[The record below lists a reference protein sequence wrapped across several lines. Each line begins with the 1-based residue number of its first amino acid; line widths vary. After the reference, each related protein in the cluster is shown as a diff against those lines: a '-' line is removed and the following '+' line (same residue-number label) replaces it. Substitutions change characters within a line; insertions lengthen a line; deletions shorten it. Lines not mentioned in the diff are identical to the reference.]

1 MGDQCEL
8 EMVSGGCDK
17 DCHRRRFKTKLI
29 AMGMCGYDRVIV
41 EPSGIFDVDEF
52 FDALRED
59 PLDKWYEIGNVIAIA
74 DAGLPEQMSK
84 DAEYLLGSEAAD
96 AGLVFVSK
104 LDESS
109 KEQSDTILPHI
120 NRAMESISCTRK
132 LSEEDVMKKKWDEL
146 TNDDWNRILTCGYHT
161 ESWQKRDVEDD
172 KSFSSLSFMNLPLTK
187 KQILNAATQILG
199 DPSCGHVHR
208 IKGFLET
215 PDGWFELNAT
225 AAQRQLNPIANGQ
238 QIIIVIGEGL
248 NKEKIEAYLQ
258 A

>member
-1 MGDQCEL
+1 
-8 EMVSGGCDK
+8 
-17 DCHRRRFKTKLI
+17 
-29 AMGMCGYDRVIV
+29 
-41 EPSGIFDVDEF
+41 
-52 FDALRED
+52 
-59 PLDKWYEIGNVIAIA
+59 
-74 DAGLPEQMSK
+74 MSK

-132 LSEEDVMKKKWDEL
+132 LSDEDVMKKKWDEL

-187 KQILNAATQILG
+187 EQILNAATQILG